1 MSEEDN
7 KKAIVD
13 FALKE
18 LEKVMDDLKAG
29 KVPILSKDLL
39 KLKDKLNAATKKID
53 DKPLSKEEEDKM
65 AEELIKDLEIEKKS

>member
-1 MSEEDN
+1 MPKEDN

-29 KVPILSKDLL
+29 KIPTLSKDLL
-39 KLKDKLNAATKKID
+39 KLKDKLNAATKKIEE
-53 DKPLSKEEEDKM
+53 KPLTPEEEEKM
-65 AEELIKDLEIEKKS
+65 AEELAKGLKVEKKQ